1 MNRLVKQ
8 TASVFFALCLL
19 LSSLQIPGWATTA
32 SAASGE
38 EARLTGSAPD
48 SNGEV
53 RVNVGFGGVTDSVY
67 TSVYGHTAQISYD
80 DQKLELITSKSLLN
94 GFSVQ
99 TAPQGTGKVLV
110 QSTADSLE
118 DGGAVVN
125 QNAVQLVFKTKPAA
139 QAANTTIELEAASVT
154 NVNGDSFSFANLGSY
169 DVTIPAAAA
178 SAAIPDGTY
187 KLGFNI
193 LKDGTDDTSVM
204 YQYVDA
210 TSGKLEVING
220 KQYVSFELTQDQEI
234 TGFKTEINGQ
244 LQDAARTS
252 VEDNRAIVRF
262 EVADVNER
270 LNGWVKIY
278 WDMTAIMGFPFIY
291 DEEYNVDLTFDTS
304 GIVITPPA
312 STTPIKFNV
321 LKDGTDET
329 SSMSRS
335 VDLNSG
341 ELSEVNGKKYV
352 SLKLLSSSMITSF
365 QTELNGTFVETE
377 KVSEDAATNTRIVRF
392 EVTDLTS
399 RLKGKVSVNAGPMGL
414 MVHNVDLVFP
424 EYYQAEAPTTPI
436 KFNVL
441 KDGTND
447 VSSMSRS
454 VDLNSGELSEVNGK
468 KYVSFKLLSSSMITS
483 FQTELNGAFVE
494 TEKVSEDA
502 ATNTRIVR
510 FEVTD
515 LSSRLKGKVS
525 VNAGPMGLMVHNVDL
540 VFTDYLRVDTPI
552 KFNVLKDGTDETSSM
567 SRSVDLS
574 SGILSEV
581 GGKKYVSFKLLSSSM
596 ITSFQTELN
605 GTFVETEKVSEDTAT
620 NTRIVRFEVT
630 DLTSRLKGKVSVNAG
645 PMGLMVHNVD
655 LVFTDYFKGDTPV
668 TPEPVPNPD
677 PEVIAD
683 GTYPIAF
690 NILKEG
696 TNESSVMYTYVDQN
710 SGQLTAANGKYHVTF
725 TLKQSKEI
733 TSFKTAVNGVLT
745 DTEVVSQDAGA
756 NQRTVRFEVPNPSE
770 RLKGWVQIDWP
781 AISYHEA
788 YNVDLVFSLDNV
800 PGTPVTPG
808 NPETPVTPT
817 PVPGGGGGVAP
828 PKSEDGVY
836 SINFRAFY
844 PDGVKES
851 RMSTYLVSPAT
862 LNIMGNRKTISITV
876 KESSYILGM
885 QVKTIGEYEEV
896 ATVSADPGQN
906 TRVISFDVNDLNQPI
921 WSKVQV
927 DIPEINYSGDYDV
940 LLVFYPS
947 TIKEGAPDPYVSSG
961 EVPAVSLLEDGEYSI
976 PLEVKDTATGRL
988 SSVQDRFISPAGLI
1002 VSNKKNE
1009 VQLTI
1014 RQSDTV
1020 SDIEIDSG
1028 EAYKKPTVV
1037 REDAKQNARVIK
1049 FAVIDLTK
1057 PIFMNV
1063 NVAGNEHKLQITFN
1077 IGDIEKGLPKAYVE
1091 PAPLPEP
1098 VLEEGQYNVGFKL
1111 SGPEGVDQ
1119 YFGEGASLTVKDGK
1133 VQASVTLNRSS
1144 SVKDFTVLQG
1154 DSYVS
1159 PEVSANDETQDQRQ
1173 VTFTPDSLVQPLKAK
1188 LHIAAPATPAP
1199 AADQA
1204 GVTTGSASFEQPL
1217 FLSALSAL
1225 TENAAAAQAL
1235 EQQAEIVLADGEYD
1249 LELTFDAN
1257 SIKRVPVAT
1266 ADTAGQNG
1274 TTSGSGASAAT
1285 TDTST
1290 NGDRTPNSS
1299 TDKNAAAT
1307 TPGKAGVNGQ
1317 EGAQPAFDRNAD
1329 ANQAGTRNASI
1340 TGTEATGVAGA
1351 RNSDNPSTGD
1361 NSPVMLYAMLM
1372 AGSAAMLIR
1381 FRLQRK
1387 KQQ

>member
-80 DQKLELITSKSLLN
+80 DQKLELITSNSLLN

-99 TAPQGTGKVLV
+99 TTPQGTGKVLV

-118 DGGAVVN
+118 DGGAAVN

-169 DVTIPAAAA
+169 DVTIPAATT

-321 LKDGTDET
+321 LKDGTDDT

-515 LSSRLKGKVS
+515 LTSRLKGKVS

-745 DTEVVSQDAGA
+745 DTEVVSQDTGA

-817 PVPGGGGGVAP
+817 PVPGGGGGVTP

-876 KESSYILGM
+876 KESNYILGM
-885 QVKTIGEYEEV
+885 QVNNGSGYEEV
-896 ATVSADPGQN
+896 TTVSSDSGQN
-906 TRVISFDVNDLNQPI
+906 TRVISFDVNDLNQPV

-1049 FAVIDLTK
+1049 FAVNDLTK

-1133 VQASVTLNRSS
+1133 VQARVTLNRSS

-1159 PEVSANDETQDQRQ
+1159 PEVSANDETRDQRQ

-1188 LHIAAPATPAP
+1188 LHITAPVTPAP

-1274 TTSGSGASAAT
+1274 TTSGSGASAST

-1299 TDKNAAAT
+1299 SDKNTAAA
-1307 TPGKAGVNGQ
+1307 TPGKAGANGQ
-1317 EGAQPAFDRNAD
+1317 EDAQPAFDRNAD
-1329 ANQAGTRNASI
+1329 ANQGGARNAST
-1340 TGTEATGVAGA
+1340 TGAEATGAAGA

>member
-19 LSSLQIPGWATTA
+19 LSSLQIAGWATTA

-53 RVNVGFGGVTDSVY
+53 RVNVGFDGVTDSVY
-67 TSVYGHTAQISYD
+67 ASVYGHTAQISYD
-80 DQKLELITSKSLLN
+80 DQKLELITSDSLLN

-99 TAPQGTGKVLV
+99 TAPQGAGKVLV
-110 QSTADSLE
+110 QSTADSLQ
-118 DGGAVVN
+118 DGGAAVN
-125 QNAVQLVFKTKPAA
+125 QTAMQLVFKTKPAA
-139 QAANTTIELEAASVT
+139 QAANTTVELEAASVT
-154 NVNGDSFSFANLGSY
+154 NANGGSFSFANLGSY
-169 DVTIPAAAA
+169 NVTIPAVTADT
-178 SAAIPDGTY
+178 AIPDGTY
-187 KLGFNI
+187 PLGFTI
-193 LKDGTDDTSVM
+193 LKDGTNDTSVM
-204 YQYVDA
+204 YQYVDP

-234 TGFKTEINGQ
+234 TGFKTEVNGQ

-252 VEDNRAIVRF
+252 VESNRAIVRF

-278 WDMTAIMGFPFIY
+278 WDMTAIMGVPFIY

-304 GIVITPPA
+304 GIVITPP
-312 STTPIKFNV
+312 
-321 LKDGTDET
+321 
-329 SSMSRS
+329 
-335 VDLNSG
+335 
-341 ELSEVNGKKYV
+341 V
-352 SLKLLSSSMITSF
+352 S
-365 QTELNGTFVETE
+365 
-377 KVSEDAATNTRIVRF
+377 
-392 EVTDLTS
+392 
-399 RLKGKVSVNAGPMGL
+399 
-414 MVHNVDLVFP
+414 
-424 EYYQAEAPTTPI
+424 TTPI

-447 VSSMSRS
+447 ASSMSRS
-454 VDLNSGELSEVNGK
+454 VDLNSGV
-468 KYVSFKLLSSSMITS
+468 
-483 FQTELNGAFVE
+483 
-494 TEKVSEDA
+494 
-502 ATNTRIVR
+502 
-510 FEVTD
+510 
-515 LSSRLKGKVS
+515 
-525 VNAGPMGLMVHNVDL
+525 
-540 VFTDYLRVDTPI
+540 
-552 KFNVLKDGTDETSSM
+552 
-567 SRSVDLS
+567 
-574 SGILSEV
+574 LSEV

-605 GTFVETEKVSEDTAT
+605 GTFVETEKVSEDTAA

-668 TPEPVPNPD
+668 TPEPVPNPN

-696 TNESSVMYTYVDQN
+696 TNESSVMYTYVDPN
-710 SGQLTAANGKYHVTF
+710 SGQLTAAGGKYHVSF

-745 DTEVVSQDAGA
+745 DTEVVSQDAGT

-788 YNVDLVFSLDNV
+788 YNVDLAFSLDNI

-808 NPETPVTPT
+808 NPEIPVTPT
-817 PVPGGGGGVAP
+817 PAPGGGGGVTP

-862 LNIMGNRKTISITV
+862 LTIEGTRKTISMTV
-876 KESSYILGM
+876 KESKYILGM
-885 QVKTIGEYEEV
+885 QIRSGSDYDEVRTISEDL
-896 ATVSADPGQN
+896 SQN
-906 TRVISFDVNDLNQPI
+906 TRVISFDVNDLNQPV

-947 TIKEGAPDPYVSSG
+947 TIKEGAPSPYVSSG
-961 EVPAVSLLEDGEYSI
+961 EVPAVSLLEDGSYSI
-976 PLEVKDTATGRL
+976 PLEVKDGGTGRS
-988 SSVQDRFISPAGLI
+988 SSVSDKFVSPAGLV

-1014 RQSDTV
+1014 RQSDSV
-1020 SDIEIDSG
+1020 SNVEVDSG
-1028 EAYKKPTVV
+1028 ESFKKPTVV
-1037 REDAKQNARVIK
+1037 SEDAKQNTRVIK
-1049 FAVIDLTK
+1049 FAVNDLTK
-1057 PIFMNV
+1057 PVFV
-1063 NVAGNEHKLQITFN
+1063 NAKVAGNEHRLQITFN
-1077 IGDIEKGLPKAYVE
+1077 IGDIKKGLPKAYVE

-1098 VLEEGQYNVGFKL
+1098 VLVEGQYNMGFKL

-1119 YFGEGASLTVKDGK
+1119 YFGQGALLTVKDGK
-1133 VQASVTLNRSS
+1133 VQARVTLNRSS
-1144 SVKDFTVLQG
+1144 SVKGFTVLQG

-1173 VTFTPDSLVQPLKAK
+1173 VSFTPDSLVQPLKAK
-1188 LHIAAPATPAP
+1188 LHIAAPVTPTAP
-1199 AADQA
+1199 ATDQA
-1204 GVTTGSASFEQPL
+1204 GVTTGFASFEQPL

-1235 EQQAEIVLADGEYD
+1235 EQGSEIVLADGEYD
-1249 LELTFDAN
+1249 LELTFDTN
-1257 SIKRVPVAT
+1257 SIERIPVA
-1266 ADTAGQNG
+1266 TAGQNG
-1274 TTSGSGASAAT
+1274 TTSGSGTSASNI
-1285 TDTST
+1285 DSST

-1299 TDKNAAAT
+1299 ADKNAAAT
-1307 TPGKAGVNGQ
+1307 TPGKAGTNGR

-1329 ANQAGTRNASI
+1329 ANQGEARNVST
-1340 TGTEATGVAGA
+1340 TGAEATGAAA